1 MKSPFTGGGVIRQVN
16 QEELEFRNEKFII
29 SYNNYRCVDT
39 GTEFTN
45 KEIDELN
52 MHLLHSAYRDK
63 HNIPFPE
70 EIKSIRKK
78 YDVSQT
84 KMSAILGFGANTY
97 RNYENGD
104 IPLLANAKLISLA
117 SKPQGFIDLV
127 MECDAL
133 SQNQKQKCIKSVKK
147 IDSDTRT
154 LNNWMFNNQEPS
166 ELTGYKSPSLDKI
179 NAMIVFFALNAYV
192 FKVKMNKLLFYADF
206 IHFKNHGY
214 SISGASY
221 QAIQMGPVPHRY
233 GTLFEVGAD
242 TGAFSIELVQ
252 FDEREGERFVSAPK
266 NNILNILSEEE
277 KSTLVFIKE
286 SLGAVKTSELIKYSH
301 EEEAWLANKD
311 EQSIID
317 YNYAFKLKHPADV

>member
-1 MKSPFTGGGVIRQVN
+1 MKSPFTGGEVIRQVN

-63 HNIPFPE
+63 HNISFPE

-104 IPLLANAKLISLA
+104 IPQLANAKLISLA
-117 SKPQGFIDLV
+117 SNPDGFIELV
-127 MECDAL
+127 NECDAL
-133 SQNQKQKCIKSVKK
+133 NEKDRIKYIRKAEAHKEAFIIWTISLFK
-147 IDSDTRT
+147 
-154 LNNWMFNNQEPS
+154 NMNPNF
-166 ELTGYKSPSLDKI
+166 LTGFRSPSFDKLA
-179 NAMIVFFALNAYV
+179 AMINYLSKDIEPFTTKL
-192 FKVKMNKLLFYADF
+192 NKLLFYADF

-221 QAIQMGPVPHRY
+221 QAIQNGPVPHRY
-233 GTLFEVGAD
+233 GTLYDFGSENGSFVTKTISINDHEGTQFKSSQDFE
-242 TGAFSIELVQ
+242 I
-252 FDEREGERFVSAPK
+252 
-266 NNILNILSEEE
+266 N
-277 KSTLVFIKE
+277 E
-286 SLGAVKTSELIKYSH
+286 SLSDDEISSLEMVKKSIGGLKTADLIQMSH